1 MYVAKMCGICIVLH
15 TKCGVT
21 RSYLVFYYPCCGDMD
36 IDQLET
42 YGYWLKLDRG
52 LCEGSFLAR

>member
-1 MYVAKMCGICIVLH
+1 MYVAKMCGICIALH

-21 RSYLVFYYPCCGDMD
+21 CSYLVFYYPCCGDMD

-42 YGYWLKLDRG
+42 YGY
-52 LCEGSFLAR
+52 